1 MDFFKI
7 LMYFLIIIANIIGF
21 FVFFKKKSIY
31 SAASTILCLTLVFGG
46 AGSLL
51 AIAIIDDPFAIFY
64 GLQIGYILLI
74 NGVIVLL
81 IAILKSVVKKIY
93 STI

>member
-7 LMYFLIIIANIIGF
+7 FMFLFIIIANIIGF

-31 SAASTILCLTLVFGG
+31 LSALTILCLAIVFGG

-51 AIAIIDDPFAIFY
+51 AIAIINDPFAIFF
-64 GLQIGYILLI
+64 GLQIGYILMI

-81 IAILKSVVKKIY
+81 IAVLKTVVKKIN
-93 STI
+93 SVM